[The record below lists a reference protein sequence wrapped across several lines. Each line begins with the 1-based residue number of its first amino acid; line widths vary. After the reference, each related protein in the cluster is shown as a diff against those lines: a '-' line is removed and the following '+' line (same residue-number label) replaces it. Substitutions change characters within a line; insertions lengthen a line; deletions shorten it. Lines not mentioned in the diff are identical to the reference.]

1 MSNRIF
7 AVVTL
12 SVALALAAVTQLIPN
27 EYFFSAAYTVLLF
40 VILATAWNIL
50 GGYTGYVNF
59 GSAAFFAIGA
69 YTTVFLYN
77 AFRAPLPVGIVAGT
91 LVAGVAGLGLG
102 YLTLRLRGVF
112 FAIAS
117 LALAVVLYIFIVNWD
132 YVGGARGAYVL
143 QPREVPFGLPRY
155 IHLIYAVQ
163 LVMAAFALVVARA
176 IEKST
181 RRRMLGRADAQAQDL
196 LDHGELRADGHGGN
210 HLSLLPFLHRAE
222 LGVQPVVRGQ
232 QHCDA
237 AYRRHDE
244 LDRAADRRDP
254 AGQRPAAGAGDVL
267 SRGVEPA
274 HRRRAA
280 GALRHARP
288 ERHHGLG
295 GRLAAGKGAMMAQA
309 LLEVRGVTK
318 RFGGFTALDRVD
330 FLVHPGERVGLI
342 GPNGSGKSTLVNCIA
357 GTLRNE
363 EGSIR
368 FEGEDIHGHAAY
380 RRIRLGLARSFQ
392 IPKPFASMTVL
403 DNLCVPLLYAGRR
416 HEKLAPGRIVE
427 EAMRILGQVGLAG
440 RARAMSGG
448 LTQVDMRKLEL
459 ARAMAAK
466 PKLLIS
472 DEAMAGLS
480 ASEVDGV
487 AVIMIEHVMRAVM
500 KFSERI
506 AVLVA
511 GRKIADGNPQSVVG
525 NAEVVKAYL
534 GE

>member
-1 MSNRIF
+1 
-7 AVVTL
+7 
-12 SVALALAAVTQLIPN
+12 VAAAK
-27 EYFFSAAYTVLLF
+27 
-40 VILATAWNIL
+40 
-50 GGYTGYVNF
+50 
-59 GSAAFFAIGA
+59 GA
-69 YTTVFLYN
+69 
-77 AFRAPLPVGIVAGT
+77 
-91 LVAGVAGLGLG
+91 
-102 YLTLRLRGVF
+102 
-112 FAIAS
+112 
-117 LALAVVLYIFIVNWD
+117 
-132 YVGGARGAYVL
+132 
-143 QPREVPFGLPRY
+143 
-155 IHLIYAVQ
+155 
-163 LVMAAFALVVARA
+163 VMA
-176 IEKST
+176 E
-181 RRRMLGRADAQAQDL
+181 
-196 LDHGELRADGHGGN
+196 
-210 HLSLLPFLHRAE
+210 
-222 LGVQPVVRGQ
+222 
-232 QHCDA
+232 
-237 AYRRHDE
+237 
-244 LDRAADRRDP
+244 
-254 AGQRPAAGAGDVL
+254 
-267 SRGVEPA
+267 
-274 HRRRAA
+274 
-280 GALRHARP
+280 
-288 ERHHGLG
+288 
-295 GRLAAGKGAMMAQA
+295 A

-318 RFGGFTALDRVD
+318 RFGGFTALDGVD
-330 FLVHPGERVGLI
+330 FLVRPGERVGLI

-368 FEGEDIHGHAAY
+368 FEGEEIRGHAAH

-403 DNLCVPLLYAGRR
+403 DNLCVPLLYAARG

-480 ASEVDGV
+480 ASEVDDVLALLYGLKEQGV

-511 GRKIADGNPQSVVG
+511 GRKIADGDPQSVVG
-525 NAEVVKAYL
+525 NAEVVRAYL